1 MVCTTHASRNCLMV
15 NASVAFNYPEIA
27 VYYFFV
33 LLRTSKII
41 QNYRPMNQKHVLRT
55 ENSYSWS
62 PSYSNMKVAKVK
74 NYVARRRG
82 RKLSTRPLAGK
93 PRTHS
98 KADSFTPP
106 DLLSLSLSKL
116 SICSIPYPRNV

>member
-1 MVCTTHASRNCLMV
+1 MV

-62 PSYSNMKVAKVK
+62 LSYSNMNVAKV

-82 RKLSTRPLAGK
+82 RKLSTTVTFIIQVVNMFYPL
-93 PRTHS
+93 PT
-98 KADSFTPP
+98 
-106 DLLSLSLSKL
+106 
-116 SICSIPYPRNV
+116 